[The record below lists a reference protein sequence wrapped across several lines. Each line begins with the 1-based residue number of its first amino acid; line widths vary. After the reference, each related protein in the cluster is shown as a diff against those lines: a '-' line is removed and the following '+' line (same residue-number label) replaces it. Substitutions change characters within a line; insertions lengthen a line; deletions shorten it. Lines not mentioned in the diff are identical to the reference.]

1 MSALLENSSNSDCLV
16 LKIEEYS
23 DGELDT
29 TMFVLYDVIEKMYF
43 VRGKRSDTSLLRQS
57 IPYSFQCKGAENLAD
72 FISFTICVKNKWTYV
87 LYNYDDLPNYSDEIT
102 YTYLKEMD
110 NDSRYEIAGYDKKN
124 YCREH
129 LVKSLKMLKNVF
141 NTY

>member
-1 MSALLENSSNSDCLV
+1 MSPLLENSSNSDCLV

-43 VRGKRSDTSLLRQS
+43 IRGKRTDMSPMSDSK
-57 IPYSFQCKGAENLAD
+57 PYSFQCKDAENLAD
-72 FISFTICVKNKWTYV
+72 FISFAICVKNKWTYV
-87 LYNYDDLPNYSDEIT
+87 LYNYYDLPNYSDEIT

-124 YCREH
+124 YCLTEFD
-129 LVKSLKMLKNVF
+129 LL
-141 NTY
+141 T